1 MILKF
6 VVSRNGPRVLF
17 PWNYI
22 GRGTEGKVY
31 RKGEFAY
38 KYYHKSSYC
47 SRLTLEDT
55 EILETITTNR
65 ILLPRDTLYT
75 YLGEFRGYTTLYIK
89 NLGLFHYMELPT
101 ALILQDFHLLTC
113 DCEVLGRKNF
123 LVYDFMPRD
132 ERVRNYSF
140 NQGLYFVDPG
150 KYFINY
156 DSEREKIV
164 KRNKDLI
171 DNFLFF
177 RVLNK
182 FCKERFGDYGYDFSK
197 LYSSL
202 SEARDNDVSFLEYIA
217 CDIKEDTLEDYVKRK
232 VL

>member
-1 MILKF
+1 MPKDK
-6 VVSRNGPRVLF
+6 RV
-17 PWNYI
+17 
-22 GRGTEGKVY
+22 K
-31 RKGEFAY
+31 
-38 KYYHKSSYC
+38 
-47 SRLTLEDT
+47 
-55 EILETITTNR
+55 
-65 ILLPRDTLYT
+65 
-75 YLGEFRGYTTLYIK
+75 
-89 NLGLFHYMELPT
+89 
-101 ALILQDFHLLTC
+101 
-113 DCEVLGRKNF
+113 
-123 LVYDFMPRD
+123 
-132 ERVRNYSF
+132 NYSL
-140 NQGLYFVDPG
+140 NEGLYFVDPG

-156 DSEREKIV
+156 DSDREKIV

-182 FCKERFGDYGYDFSK
+182 FCKEQFGDYGYDFSK

>member
-1 MILKF
+1 MRLVF
-6 VVSRNGPRVLF
+6 DSNGKKLLTEF
-17 PWNYI
+17 DFI
-22 GRGTEGKVY
+22 GKGEEAKVY
-31 RKGEFAY
+31 HKGDVAY
-38 KYYHKSSYC
+38 KCYHHIAWC
-47 SRLTLEDT
+47 SRLLPEDVSFLQGIYT
-55 EILETITTNR
+55 DC
-65 ILLPRDTLYT
+65 ILLPQTTLYNIF
-75 YLGEFRGYTTLYIK
+75 GDFCGYTTRYIED
-89 NLGLFHYMELPT
+89 LGLLHFMGVPT
-101 ALILQDFHLLTC
+101 NVVLRNFKLLSN
-113 DCEVLGRKNF
+113 DARVLGENRV
-123 LVYDFMPRD
+123 LVSDFMPKD
-132 ERVRNYSF
+132 TRVRNYSF
-140 NQGLYFVDPG
+140 NEGLYFVDPG

-182 FCKERFGDYGYDFSK
+182 FCKEQFGDYGYDFSK

-217 CDIKEDTLEDYVKRK
+217 CDIKEDNLEDYVKRK